1 MLTLKYIIGQDQRK
15 LTPFELHEGDM
26 FDLSKDPDVNKNKVQ
41 AMQYNSGMDEIFLEL
56 YEDQKDSTGALIPFD
71 LSGANIMFEG
81 WKPDGTY
88 IVDSDIMTP
97 ISLQQGQ
104 CRINLPDQAFA
115 VYGSYKQ
122 AFFRIYRDNKNIAT
136 LEFTFNIR
144 ADMVQGQIKSVDW
157 IGPVHEIL
165 EKAKEDYESHKKSLD
180 DAVSNA
186 IAEYTKEMNTLK
198 ALGVSVDTSLS
209 ALLQKIKDNNL
220 FTQAEA
226 DAFKQAIV
234 DQMAKLFEQAKAAV
248 SDKQVATNMANFALA
263 QGDNYTL
270 SLPPYDRDSFT
281 HATTVPHGESV
292 VNVAFITDN
301 HWQEDG
307 NDIFDNSD
315 GYAYHS
321 LQHYQWFAEGTLLSK
336 PDIVIADG
344 DNVNGDDNRT
354 SNIYTT
360 RHVKAML
367 DASYIKSSVF
377 MIPGN
382 HDLGIGQFDG
392 SKKPGMVMS
401 NDDLK
406 STYGTKPCRFG
417 EVRNGDSLY
426 FYKDLPDKK
435 VRIIG
440 LNSSDGPMTT
450 GADGNY
456 IWDAINVHV
465 FSAEQLSWLVE
476 KALVLPDTSW
486 QVAIFFH
493 APIGKAFGGWDKES
507 TSTINSDCLLDILT
521 AFKNGT
527 STTCNSA
534 NSLAPITGLAADFTE
549 QGKGTIIGIFNGHFH
564 KDMQDLSTLN
574 GTPMIETD
582 ASLTSQLN
590 QARYNT
596 INEDCWE
603 TISID
608 TAKRTIHC
616 YRFGRGQDREFNY

>member
-1 MLTLKYIIGQDQRK
+1 MSQTLTYMIGQDRRPHVDNVQDFK
-15 LTPFELHEGDM
+15 VN
-26 FDLSKDPDVNKNKVQ
+26 FDGSNTNWVQ
-41 AMQYNSGMDEIFLEL
+41 ARQYERSMRQVFVNIKN
-56 YEDQKDSTGALIPFD
+56 EDGTPLDLTGC
-71 LSGANIMFEG
+71 NVWFEG
-81 WKPDGTY
+81 
-88 IVDSDIMTP
+88 
-97 ISLQQGQ
+97 L
-104 CRINLPDQAFA
+104 LPKNSAGDFRVIDDKGYVALDPTAGRFRFDMPGHAFTVA
-115 VYGSYKQ
+115 GSYRQ
-122 AFFRIYRDNKNIAT
+122 AFFRILKDGNSITT
-136 LEFTFNIR
+136 LEFDLDVL
-144 ADMVQGQIKSVDW
+144 ADKVIDGLVPRTYIS
-157 IGPVHEIL
+157 PVEELINEI
-165 EKAKEDYESHKKSLD
+165 EAKYQDSTDKL
-180 DAVSNA
+180 
-186 IAEYTKEMNTLK
+186 TKMTSDFVNQFTQSMNTLK
-198 ALGVSVDTSLS
+198 ALGVTVQNGLD
-209 ALLQKIKDNNL
+209 ALEQKIKQDDL

-270 SLPPYDRDSFT
+270 SLPPYDQDSFT
-281 HATTVPHGESV
+281 HATTVPHGESI

-321 LQHYQWFAEGTLLSK
+321 LQHYQWFAEGTLTSK

-367 DASYIKSSVF
+367 DSCYIKSSIF

>member
-1 MLTLKYIIGQDQRK
+1 MQSPIIKIDTLKPIGTLVD
-15 LTPFELHEGDM
+15 LTGQFNARVGD
-26 FDLSKDPDVNKNKVQ
+26 
-41 AMQYNSGMDEIFLEL
+41 AY
-56 YEDQKDSTGALIPFD
+56 
-71 LSGANIMFEG
+71 
-81 WKPDGTY
+81 
-88 IVDSDIMTP
+88 TP
-97 ISLQQGQ
+97 ITIQWTEGGNAKNLDGLHPVFEAVVGQGHVE
-104 CRINLPDQAFA
+104 NNEVLM
-115 VYGSYKQ
+115 
-122 AFFRIYRDNKNIAT
+122 N
-136 LEFTFNIR
+136 
-144 ADMVQGQIKSVDW
+144 
-157 IGPVHEIL
+157 
-165 EKAKEDYESHKKSLD
+165 D
-180 DAVSNA
+180 DAVPVRWVGDQSSIRGYGQTILKLPPQVFSKSGLCYGYLALENDQGVRETSVDIWFKVLGGVYNMGIACNYFITDFQKA
-186 IAEYTKEMNTLK
+186 IATAEEDLRNSKKSMQTVVDEFTSNMNDLTNRLETQATTDRATLD
-198 ALGVSVDTSLS
+198 ALEAKIKQDSLS
-209 ALLQKIKDNNL
+209 M
-220 FTQAEA
+220 QAEA

-270 SLPPYDRDSFT
+270 SLPPYDQDSFT
-281 HATTVPHGESV
+281 HATTVPHGESI

-301 HWQEDG
+301 HWQENG

-344 DNVNGDDNRT
+344 DNVNGDDNRM

-392 SKKPGMVMS
+392 SKKPGTVMS

-406 STYGTKPCRFG
+406 SIYNTKPCRFG

-465 FSAEQLSWLVE
+465 FSAEQLSWLVN
-476 KALVLPDTSW
+476 KALVLPDNSW

-507 TSTINSDCLLDILT
+507 TSTINSDCLLDILK

-574 GTPMIETD
+574 GTPMVETD